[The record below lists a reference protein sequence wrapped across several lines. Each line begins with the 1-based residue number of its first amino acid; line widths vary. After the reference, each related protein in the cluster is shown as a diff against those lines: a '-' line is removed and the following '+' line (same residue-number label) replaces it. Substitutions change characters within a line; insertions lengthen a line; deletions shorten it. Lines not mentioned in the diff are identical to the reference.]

1 MIRGLLAAPV
11 LALALGGCGG
21 GSSDMNAA
29 TAAYC
34 PQPMTV
40 ADAQRLVR
48 FRDGP
53 GRDPRDIVFEA
64 EIAPGGV
71 GCSRRTNQMEVDMD
85 VRIVVTAGP
94 AVGAATVSVPYFVR
108 VLDGSGR
115 VVQGQDFL
123 ADFKFTPA
131 SPRAGSKEELKL
143 RLPYQQ
149 LSDVAA
155 YRIAIGLKPTQQ
167 ELQYNRRAAAR

>member
-1 MIRGLLAAPV
+1 MTRYLLAA
-11 LALALGGCGG
+11 LALPLALGACGG
-21 GSSDMNAA
+21 GKSDMDDV
-29 TAAYC
+29 TSAYC

-64 EIAPGGV
+64 AIAPGGV
-71 GCSRRTNQMEVDMD
+71 GCTRRTSQMDIDME

-94 AVGAATVSVPYFVR
+94 AVGAGAVSVPYFVR
-108 VLDGSGR
+108 VLDGSGQ
-115 VVQGQDFL
+115 VVQGQDFM
-123 ADFKFTPA
+123 ADFRLTPA
-131 SPRAGSKEELKL
+131 SPRAGSKEELTL
-143 RLPYQQ
+143 RLPFQQ
-149 LSDVAA
+149 LSDVGA

-167 ELQYNRRAAAR
+167 ELQYNRRATAR